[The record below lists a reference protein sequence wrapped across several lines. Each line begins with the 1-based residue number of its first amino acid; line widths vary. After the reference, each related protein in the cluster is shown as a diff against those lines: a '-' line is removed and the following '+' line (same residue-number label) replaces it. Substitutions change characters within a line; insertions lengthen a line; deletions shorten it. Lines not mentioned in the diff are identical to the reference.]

1 MKKLFILFTLFISII
16 SLSITSN
23 AEYKNVKLKIDNKN
37 IAFTKQTGIPFIENE
52 EIYVPVKKDKFFYFT
67 KKFNA
72 TVIR

>member
-23 AEYKNVKLKIDNKN
+23 AESKNVKLKIDNKN

-52 EIYVPVKKDKFFYFT
+52 ETYVPVKKDKFFYFT
-67 KKFNA
+67 KKLMQLS
-72 TVIR
+72 

>member
-23 AEYKNVKLKIDNKN
+23 AESKNVKLKIDNKD

-52 EIYVPVKKDKFFYFT
+52 EIYVPAKKANFFILQ
-67 KKFNA
+67 KN
-72 TVIR
+72 